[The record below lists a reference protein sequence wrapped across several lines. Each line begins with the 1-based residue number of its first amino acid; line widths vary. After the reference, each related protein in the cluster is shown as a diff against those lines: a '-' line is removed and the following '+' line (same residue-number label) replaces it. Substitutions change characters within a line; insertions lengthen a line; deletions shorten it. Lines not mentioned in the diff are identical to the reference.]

1 MIFLL
6 TGDSG
11 SGKTTLLKE
20 LASQF
25 TANGIITGGF
35 TAPGSWLNGKRSG
48 FTLHDLYNKLDY
60 VLAETGK
67 SGSEMYGRFVF
78 NEETLKS
85 GNHLLSTQAAQ
96 NDIDLIVV
104 DEVGPYELSGK
115 GWAPALNILAKS
127 PRPQIWAVRP
137 ELIADVQSSWAF
149 TPSAVF
155 PVLHQKADDI
165 FQKICKQCNF
175 PLK

>member
-11 SGKTTLLKE
+11 SGKTTLLSE
-20 LASQF
+20 LASGF
-25 TANGIITGGF
+25 KVNGITTGGF
-35 TAPGSWLNGKRSG
+35 TAPGSWLNGKRAG
-48 FTLHDLYNKLDY
+48 FMLHDLYHDLDFT
-60 VLAETGK
+60 LAETGK

-127 PRPQIWAVRP
+127 PRPQIWVVRP
-137 ELIADVQSSWAF
+137 ELIADVQSRWAF
-149 TPSAVF
+149 KPSAVF
-155 PVLHQKADDI
+155 SVLNQKADII
-165 FQKICKQCNF
+165 FQEICKQCNF
-175 PLK
+175 SAK